1 MNPRA
6 KLPACLTRD
15 IDVGS
20 GVLTLTWNGF
30 CKIALPNENSEITM
44 NLVTYLAKMEQLAS
58 GIHLRLR
65 SRAFI
70 VAASKDNRVVF
81 VNLDACMASQIVTI
95 KVIERLKASY
105 GDLYIENNVAISAT
119 HTHSG
124 LVGLSSIFCVYYN
137 ILWIC
142 ASVLCAYTRKIIESS
157 KSNCIH
163 HVLLLTGHSA
173 DLSLKGSPYW
183 MAPELMQAV
192 IHKDNNSDLAFAIDT
207 GSQVCNLAWSKN
219 VNELV
224 RVRGLPILI
233 VDRGQIVKAMISR
246 TLHKSLLV
254 DQGSSEMHLH
264 FSIFISTFVL
274 VAAIL
279 SVLATLAVTAAICFY
294 CHRRRKN
301 GSQPNNKEFS
311 VKFRYFTPEELK
323 HATDQFAEGNH
334 LAYGGTAAVYK
345 GILQR
350 EGRPVAVK
358 RLEDY
363 QPDIDLRFKTEVE
376 RLTELNHPNIVALYG
391 CTRPLEK
398 PCMLV
403 YEYVE
408 NKDLEHHL
416 RIARIFHL
424 PWNIRMNIAVEI
436 ASALKYIHALDIIHR
451 DIKPS
456 NILLNKDMH
465 AKVGDFGFARH
476 VPNDQIYIKTNHVRG
491 TPGYEDPE
499 YIRTYQ
505 FSKKS
510 DVYSF
515 GVVLIQLIS
524 SLEAIDLKR
533 GNDCNLILMAMEMIQ
548 NNALDKLVDVR
559 CLEKSSKDRP
569 SMDEVFKR
577 LEEIQSAGDP
587 DPFSR
592 SSDSNSVSYCSA
604 QNVSV

>member
-1 MNPRA
+1 
-6 KLPACLTRD
+6 
-15 IDVGS
+15 
-20 GVLTLTWNGF
+20 
-30 CKIALPNENSEITM
+30 
-44 NLVTYLAKMEQLAS
+44 
-58 GIHLRLR
+58 
-65 SRAFI
+65 
-70 VAASKDNRVVF
+70 
-81 VNLDACMASQIVTI
+81 
-95 KVIERLKASY
+95 
-105 GDLYIENNVAISAT
+105 
-119 HTHSG
+119 
-124 LVGLSSIFCVYYN
+124 
-137 ILWIC
+137 
-142 ASVLCAYTRKIIESS
+142 
-157 KSNCIH
+157 
-163 HVLLLTGHSA
+163 
-173 DLSLKGSPYW
+173 
-183 MAPELMQAV
+183 
-192 IHKDNNSDLAFAIDT
+192 
-207 GSQVCNLAWSKN
+207 
-219 VNELV
+219 
-224 RVRGLPILI
+224 
-233 VDRGQIVKAMISR
+233 
-246 TLHKSLLV
+246 
-254 DQGSSEMHLH
+254 
-264 FSIFISTFVL
+264 
-274 VAAIL
+274 
-279 SVLATLAVTAAICFY
+279 
-294 CHRRRKN
+294 
-301 GSQPNNKEFS
+301 
-311 VKFRYFTPEELK
+311 
-323 HATDQFAEGNH
+323 
-334 LAYGGTAAVYK
+334 
-345 GILQR
+345 
-350 EGRPVAVK
+350 
-358 RLEDY
+358 
-363 QPDIDLRFKTEVE
+363 
-376 RLTELNHPNIVALYG
+376 
-391 CTRPLEK
+391 
-398 PCMLV
+398 MLV

-533 GNDCNLILMAMEMIQ
+533 GNDCNLIPMAMEMIQ
-548 NNALDKLVDVR
+548 NNALDKLVDGTLGFDSDPRVTDMITGVIELAVR
-559 CLEKSSKDRP
+559 CVEKSSRDRP